1 MAVKGQKMR
10 DAWER
15 VKAWFLKLSK
25 KMRILLVA
33 GSVGI
38 LLFAV
43 IMTVFLNTRATAY
56 QVLYPG
62 MQTEGS
68 SQVYQALLGM
78 GALPKLNEKNE
89 VMVPSQ
95 EADIW
100 LLALAAEGYPQSVP
114 GYDLYANN
122 AGMMATET
130 DRKKW
135 DIYQTQDRIQEML
148 SRMNG
153 VVSAVVNITVP
164 ENSDYIWQ
172 MAENT
177 ERPTGSVLLTLK
189 TGVTFLPQQ
198 VTAVKTIVASSVQNM
213 RPEDVTVV
221 DAKTSLEMSAESSG
235 EEAGLS
241 SSETL
246 ELEKMVQKQIED
258 NVVKLLTSRYGS
270 NGVVAS
276 AKVTLNFDK
285 MLQEKKDLIEKPKD
299 ENGEGGGGYPTH
311 NEGVY
316 GTTDGNA
323 SIGGIVGEEDNT
335 DIPQMGYITGT
346 NGDDDMVY
354 NSWSTDLDYSY
365 VKTQIE
371 KGNAPIE
378 RATVSVMVDETSMTE
393 NRRAELTS
401 LVSTATDIVP
411 ELIFVSSFNPDAAID
426 VPSEEPAPVEQG
438 GIFDIVPLWAFIV
451 AGVVLI
457 LLVVVL
463 ILLIRRNKRKKK
475 LLAAQRQ
482 AEEEAAMLSAQEE
495 IENYKKQLTAAAKSS
510 NNAKEDAI
518 LNEVRD
524 FAKENPEITAG
535 LLRSWLRESE

>member
-78 GALPKLNEKNE
+78 GALPKLNEINE